1 MYINRQDSGKS
12 LLIIFYRNP
21 VQGKVK
27 TRLAATIGDAKA
39 LDIYLR
45 LAAHTRSVTENLP
58 VEMAVFYSDRIEKD
72 DIWTSGSY
80 QKHRQSG
87 ATLGERMASAFIGGF
102 AAGYSSVCIIGTDCF
117 ELTADILQEGF
128 RKLES
133 NDAVIGPAMDGGY
146 YMLGMNS
153 FHPELFQN
161 KSWSTDTV
169 FSDTVADLIALRLR
183 VGQLPALRDID
194 EEKDLPS
201 GW

>member
-21 VQGKVK
+21 AQGKVK
-27 TRLAATIGDAKA
+27 TRLAATVGDAKA

-58 VEMAVFYSDRIEKD
+58 VEMAVLYSDSIEKD
-72 DIWTSGSY
+72 DIWTRGPY

-102 AAGYSSVCIIGTDCF
+102 TAGYSSVCIIGTDCF

-128 RKLES
+128 TKLKS

-169 FSDTVADLIALRLR
+169 FSDTVADLNALRLR
-183 VGQLPALRDID
+183 VGALPALRDID